1 MGSKNLRC
9 HNLGS
14 RLFLVQ
20 LVHSLIL
27 SSFTMASN
35 AIKKMVSKKK
45 RRFEGEGFNLDLSY
59 VTDQVIAMGYPSQR
73 VESVYRNSLED
84 VRRFLEARHSGH
96 YKVYN
101 LCSERCYDIRKFH
114 SRVAVY
120 PFDDH
125 SPPEFAL
132 LRPFCEDV
140 TKWLKEDPRNV
151 AAVHCKAGKG
161 RTGLMICAFLL
172 FSGRFSSARDV
183 LDHYASKRT
192 FDSKGVTLPSQRRYV
207 AYFAAK
213 LELGLEYSP
222 ARLLLTAVVL
232 RPPPTFGF
240 CQQEAHLQLQVHQTL
255 LPHFDSDVFTVD
267 PSKEIT
273 LKLPNPL
280 LLKGDVKLALLQKV
294 NVDMLHLGSKPKF
307 VNHTKICHFWVN
319 TCFAALGHSC
329 PLSHTVLPSTDGKSS
344 QVMIPTANR
353 FSALEVRSPLP
364 PPRRRPSTRSQ
375 GDVQGNSSPD
385 LKLLLGKSQI
395 DKAAGDAS
403 GRFAKDFTVE
413 LQMNWC
419 FQEAWAPRLK
429 PAR

>member
-1 MGSKNLRC
+1 ME
-9 HNLGS
+9 
-14 RLFLVQ
+14 LVQ
-20 LVHSLIL
+20 SLIL
-27 SSFTMASN
+27 SSSTMASN
-35 AIKKMVSKKK
+35 AIKTLVSKKK

-59 VTDQVIAMGYPSQR
+59 VTDRVIAMGYPSQR
-73 VESVYRNSLED
+73 VESMFRNSLED

-172 FSGRFSSARDV
+172 FSGRFSTARDV
-183 LDHYASKRT
+183 LDYYASKRT

-232 RPPPTFGF
+232 RPPPTLGF
-240 CQQEAHLQLQVHQTL
+240 CQQEVHLQLQVHQTL
-255 LPHFDSDVFTVD
+255 SPHFDSDVFTVD
-267 PSKEIT
+267 PSKEIV

-307 VNHTKICHFWVN
+307 VNHAKICHFWVN

-329 PLSHTVLPSTDGKSS
+329 SLSHTVLSSTDGKSS

-375 GDVQGNSSPD
+375 GDGQVNSPD
-385 LKLLLGKSQI
+385 LKLLLAKTQI

-419 FQEAWAPRLK
+419 DQEVWAPRLK

>member
-1 MGSKNLRC
+1 VELA
-9 HNLGS
+9 
-14 RLFLVQ
+14 Q
-20 LVHSLIL
+20 SLIL
-27 SSFTMASN
+27 SSPTMAGN

-59 VTDQVIAMGYPSQR
+59 VTDRVIAMGYPSQR
-73 VESVYRNSLED
+73 VESMYRNSLEE
-84 VRRFLEARHSGH
+84 VRRFLETRHSGH

-101 LCSERCYDIRKFH
+101 LCSERCYDIKKFH

-183 LDHYASKRT
+183 LDYYASKRT

-222 ARLLLTAVVL
+222 ARMRLTAVVL
-232 RPPPTFGF
+232 RPPPNLGF
-240 CQQEAHLQLQVHQTL
+240 CHQEVHLQLQVHQTL
-255 LPHFDSDVFTVD
+255 EPHFDSDVFTVD
-267 PSKEIT
+267 PSKEIV
-273 LKLPNPL
+273 LKLPDPL
-280 LLKGDVKLALLQKV
+280 LL
-294 NVDMLHLGSKPKF
+294 NVSLFSQ
-307 VNHTKICHFWVN
+307 C
-319 TCFAALGHSC
+319 
-329 PLSHTVLPSTDGKSS
+329 

-353 FSALEVRSPLP
+353 FSALEVKSPLP
-364 PPRRRPSTRSQ
+364 PPLVGHQ
-375 GDVQGNSSPD
+375 GDGHPPEVRVTD
-385 LKLLLGKSQI
+385 
-395 DKAAGDAS
+395 
-403 GRFAKDFTVE
+403 E
-413 LQMNWC
+413 
-419 FQEAWAPRLK
+419 
-429 PAR
+429 

>member
-1 MGSKNLRC
+1 MGREEFRC
-9 HNLGS
+9 HNLIS
-14 RLFLVQ
+14 RPFFVELAQSLV
-20 LVHSLIL
+20 L
-27 SSFTMASN
+27 SSSTMASN

-59 VTDQVIAMGYPSQR
+59 VTDRVIAMGYPSQR
-73 VESVYRNSLED
+73 VESMYRNSLEE
-84 VRRFLEARHSGH
+84 VRRFLETRHSGH

-101 LCSERCYDIRKFH
+101 LCSERCYDIKKFH

-183 LDHYASKRT
+183 LDYYASKRT

-222 ARLLLTAVVL
+222 ARMRLTAVVL
-232 RPPPTFGF
+232 RPPPNLGF
-240 CQQEAHLQLQVHQTL
+240 CHQEVHLQLQVHQTL
-255 LPHFDSDVFTVD
+255 EPHFDSDVFTVD
-267 PSKEIT
+267 PSKEIV
-273 LKLPNPL
+273 LKLPDPL
-280 LLKGDVKLALLQKV
+280 LL
-294 NVDMLHLGSKPKF
+294 NVSLFSQ
-307 VNHTKICHFWVN
+307 C
-319 TCFAALGHSC
+319 
-329 PLSHTVLPSTDGKSS
+329 

-353 FSALEVRSPLP
+353 FSALEVKSPLP

-375 GDVQGNSSPD
+375 GDGRVNSPD
-385 LKLLLGKSQI
+385 LKLLLDNTQI
-395 DKAAGDAS
+395 DKAAGDDS

-419 FQEAWAPRLK
+419 HTEETWAPRLK
-429 PAR
+429 PER

>member
-1 MGSKNLRC
+1 MKNTVQNTQVYM
-9 HNLGS
+9 HNMYYMCYLC
-14 RLFLVQ
+14 VYYQ
-20 LVHSLIL
+20 L
-27 SSFTMASN
+27 
-35 AIKKMVSKKK
+35 
-45 RRFEGEGFNLDLSY
+45 
-59 VTDQVIAMGYPSQR
+59 
-73 VESVYRNSLED
+73 
-84 VRRFLEARHSGH
+84 RFLEARHSGH

-140 TKWLKEDPRNV
+140 TKWIKEDPRNV

-172 FSGRFSSARDV
+172 FSGRFSTARDV
-183 LDHYASKRT
+183 LDYYASKRT

-232 RPPPTFGF
+232 RPPPTLGF
-240 CQQEAHLQLQVHQTL
+240 CQQEVHLQLQVHYLKQFAFQKFFAFQVHQTL
-255 LPHFDSDVFTVD
+255 SPHFDSDVFTVD
-267 PSKEIT
+267 PSKEIV
-273 LKLPNPL
+273 LKLPTPL

-307 VNHTKICHFWVN
+307 VNHAKICHFWVN

-329 PLSHTVLPSTDGKSS
+329 SLSHTVLSSTDGKSS
-344 QVMIPTANR
+344 QVVLT
-353 FSALEVRSPLP
+353 FSDPKIFAL
-364 PPRRRPSTRSQ
+364 
-375 GDVQGNSSPD
+375 
-385 LKLLLGKSQI
+385 
-395 DKAAGDAS
+395 
-403 GRFAKDFTVE
+403 
-413 LQMNWC
+413 
-419 FQEAWAPRLK
+419 
-429 PAR
+429 